1 MAKSIKATN
10 QNRGAT
16 TRISNN
22 DVTRCTRQCASSGNA
37 QPVFRSLP
45 IAIQEFC
52 SMKSAMT
59 CFTVRSNIHPTSA
72 PTGTED
78 DMEGNNKADAL
89 CWGLTRWRKPGSRRS
104 AQFSFSNP
112 DGSNDD
118 IIYGI
123 SRTEMHLWVVRKN
136 NCVTELLR
144 HRRAAGAGKV
154 T

>member
-1 MAKSIKATN
+1 
-10 QNRGAT
+10 
-16 TRISNN
+16 
-22 DVTRCTRQCASSGNA
+22 
-37 QPVFRSLP
+37 
-45 IAIQEFC
+45 
-52 SMKSAMT
+52 MKSAMT

-104 AQFSFSNP
+104 ALFSFSNP

-154 T
+154 TAGGDLQSTPHRVSSAGRQNYRSFLGI